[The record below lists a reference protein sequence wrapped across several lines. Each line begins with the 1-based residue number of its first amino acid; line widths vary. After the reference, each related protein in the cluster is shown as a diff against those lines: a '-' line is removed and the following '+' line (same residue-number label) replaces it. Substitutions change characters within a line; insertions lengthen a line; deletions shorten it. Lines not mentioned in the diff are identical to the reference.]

1 MNRFDSL
8 SERAQR
14 LAGIMGE
21 NVRHAMPRAGQL
33 FGTGGKLVALKTGTR
48 NAGTFVRRHPV
59 MLAATVAGAGVL
71 WYVLRQRAGRVQRGE
86 EREAIEGTA
95 QRVDARRAARR
106 AARASRLHRSREER
120 PTA

>member
-1 MNRFDSL
+1 MNRSDSL
-8 SERAQR
+8 SGRAQR

-21 NVRHAMPRAGQL
+21 NVRHAMPRGKL
-33 FGTGGKLVALKTGTR
+33 SGTGGKLVAFRTGTR
-48 NAGTFVRRHPV
+48 NAGTFVRRHPLV
-59 MLAATVAGAGVL
+59 LAATVAGAGVL
-71 WYVLRQRAGRVQRGE
+71 WYALRQRAVRAQRGE